1 MKRNVAIGIDI
12 GGTNT
17 VFGFLDK
24 DGNCLVKNSISTQ
37 THKDVKDFLKDLYVA
52 IEETKTTLG
61 EDVEIK
67 GIGIG
72 APNGNYYSGTIEFAP
87 NLRWEGVIPI
97 VELFKSYYED
107 IPIVLTNDANAAAV
121 GEMIYGGAKGMKDFL
136 VITLGTGLGS
146 GLVVNGSIVYGV
158 DGFAGEIG
166 HAIVEKGGRDCGCGR
181 KGCLETYVSATG
193 IKRTA
198 FDLLC
203 NRIDKSELRNVSFND
218 LTAKMIAEAAQRGDK
233 LALEAFEITGKY
245 LGEALAD
252 TIAYLSP
259 EAIFLFGGLANAG
272 DLIMNPTE
280 KYLKENVLKVFKSTK
295 LLMSSLEDNN
305 AAIVGSS
312 ALVWLELI
320 KKGIEV

>member
-1 MKRNVAIGIDI
+1 MEVAIGIDI

-17 VFGFLDK
+17 VFGFIDK
-24 DGNCLVKNSISTQ
+24 NGNCLVKNSISTR
-37 THKDVKDFLKDLYVA
+37 THKDVKDFLKDLYTA
-52 IEETKTTLG
+52 IEETKASI
-61 EDVEIK
+61 DVYVEIK

-87 NLRWEGVIPI
+87 NLRWEGIIPI
-97 VELFKSYYED
+97 VELFKSFYEN

-146 GLVVNGSIVYGV
+146 GLVVNGSIIYGI

-166 HAIVEKGGRDCGCGR
+166 HAIVEKGGRNCGCGR

-193 IKRTA
+193 IKRTV

-203 NRIDKSELRNVSFND
+203 NRIEKSELRDISFND
-218 LTAKMIAEAAQRGDK
+218 LTAKMISEAALRGDK
-233 LALEAFEITGKY
+233 LALEAFELTGKY

-259 EAIFLFGGLANAG
+259 EAIFLFGGLANSG
-272 DLIMNPTE
+272 DLIMSPTK

-295 LLMSSLEDNN
+295 LHMSSLEDNN

-312 ALVWLELI
+312 ALVWRERI
-320 KKGIEV
+320 KKGIDA